1 MYFSEQSV
9 TKTCREHRKAVK
21 SIVMAFA
28 AFLGLSL
35 SSTASAGIIQYS
47 IEGTFDAGNLAGLGY
62 SEVFTFDDSSKPNVL
77 GSVPWT
83 TELLSY
89 SLDVESLSKHWTL
102 VDWPMEHTFSQWI
115 DTNAFLNSLAYLAT
129 PGPEGNPPAVSEFL
143 DDGAPNSRSKHVKW
157 YDWSVWNTIQT
168 VSTDF
173 DPIVTVTAVPAPS
186 SVLLLLTGMIGMIVI
201 QLRHRKPHSMGLASI
216 LKRGRDR

>member
-1 MYFSEQSV
+1 MYFLEQSV
-9 TKTCREHRKAVK
+9 TKTCREHRKAVVK
-21 SIVMAFA
+21 SIVIAFV
-28 AFLGLSL
+28 AFLGLGL
-35 SSTASAGIIQYS
+35 CSTASASAIQYS

-77 GSVPWT
+77 DSVPWT

-89 SLDVESLSKHWTL
+89 SLDVENHSKHWTL

-115 DTNAFLNSLAYLAT
+115 DTNGFLNSFAYLAT
-129 PGPEGNPPAVSEFL
+129 PGPSGNPPAVSEFL

-168 VSTDF
+168 DSTDF
-173 DPIVTVTAVPAPS
+173 DPNVTVVPEPS
-186 SVLLLLTGMIGMIVI
+186 CVLLLLAGMIGMIVI
-201 QLRHRKPHSMGLASI
+201 RLRHK
-216 LKRGRDR
+216 